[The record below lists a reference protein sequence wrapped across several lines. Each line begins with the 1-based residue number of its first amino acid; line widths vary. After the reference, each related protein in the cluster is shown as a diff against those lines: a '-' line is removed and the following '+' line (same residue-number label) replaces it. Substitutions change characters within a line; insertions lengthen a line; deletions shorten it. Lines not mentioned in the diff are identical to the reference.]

1 MNLTNDEQEQLTKD
15 SEIISKSRSSNLKM
29 KKGKKRY

>member
-1 MNLTNDEQEQLTKD
+1 MNMTNDEQEQLTKD
-15 SEIISKSRSSNLKM
+15 SEIINKSRSSNLKM